1 MRCRAHRRDGS
12 PCGAWAV
19 QDSTTCRM
27 HGGTSPQARKAAA
40 RRREERQAQKTAE
53 LFAVPVET
61 SPSQALLDLVQWT
74 AGEVAYW
81 RSEVRKVAEEEPA
94 KLTAGLTKIV
104 ETGDVKQR
112 TVETTPHI
120 AYRMLTSASD
130 RLERYSTAALRAGV
144 EERRVR
150 LAEDQGAL
158 VAQVIRR
165 VLDRLDLS
173 EWQAEMVGSV
183 VPEELR
189 ALSRAV

>member
-12 PCGAWAV
+12 PCGSWAV

-40 RRREERQAQKTAE
+40 RRREERQAKEAVE

-61 SPSQALLDLVQWT
+61 SPSEALLDLVQWT

-81 RSEVRKVAEEEPA
+81 RAEVRKVAQEEPA

-120 AYRMLTSASD
+120 AYRMLASASD
-130 RLERYSTAALRAGV
+130 RLERYATAALRAGV

-158 VAQVIRR
+158 VAQVIKA
-165 VLDRLDLS
+165 VLDELHLTP
-173 EWQAEMVGSV
+173 EQAARVPTV
-183 VPEELR
+183 VPAQLR
-189 ALSRAV
+189 LLTSA

>member
-12 PCGAWAV
+12 PCGSWAV

-40 RRREERQAQKTAE
+40 RRREEREAQKAAE

-61 SPSQALLDLVQWT
+61 SPSEALLDLVQWT

-81 RSEVRKVAEEEPA
+81 RSEVRKVAQEEPV

-112 TVETTPHI
+112 TVETVPHI
-120 AYRMLTSASD
+120 AYRMLSSASD
-130 RLERYSTAALRAGV
+130 RLERYATA
-144 EERRVR
+144 
-150 LAEDQGAL
+150 GAP
-158 VAQVIRR
+158 R
-165 VLDRLDLS
+165 S
-173 EWQAEMVGSV
+173 
-183 VPEELR
+183 
-189 ALSRAV
+189 SR

>member
-1 MRCRAHRRDGS
+1 
-12 PCGAWAV
+12 
-19 QDSTTCRM
+19 M

-61 SPSQALLDLVQWT
+61 SPSEALLDLVQWT

-81 RSEVRKVAEEEPA
+81 RSEVRKVAGEEPA

-189 ALSRAV
+189 ALSQAV